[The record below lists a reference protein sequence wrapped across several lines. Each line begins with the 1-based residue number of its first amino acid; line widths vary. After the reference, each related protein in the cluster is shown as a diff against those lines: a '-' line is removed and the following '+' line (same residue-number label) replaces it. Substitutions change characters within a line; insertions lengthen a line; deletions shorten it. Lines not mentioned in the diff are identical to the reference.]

1 MRCPRGSATLPVV
14 NSGWVC
20 GSSPLQKAL
29 IEAVP
34 CTGSSRG
41 FHSHLFRL
49 GQRAALFVFMGTE
62 LEEQKVFPMKAHLY
76 HVKDTQEP
84 WL

>member
-1 MRCPRGSATLPVV
+1 MPVGLCPAAQAVLGMGVRVLTP
-14 NSGWVC
+14 
-20 GSSPLQKAL
+20 QKDL

-34 CTGSSRG
+34 RRGSSRG
-41 FHSHLFRL
+41 FHSLLFRL
-49 GQRAALFVFMGTE
+49 GQRAPLFVFMRTE
-62 LEEQKVFPMKAHLY
+62 LEKQKVFPMKAHLY